1 MSAPTQSGP
10 TPGPTSH
17 APRRFDAVVCDID
30 GCLGPES
37 HEPLDAHA
45 LAALADYNR
54 AAHERRDR
62 PVITLCSGRPQPFV
76 EALSRLL
83 GNTSVPCV
91 CENGVWVYDPRDNG
105 FHRDPA
111 ITADHLHAV
120 RDAQEW
126 IEREWV
132 PRGAVI
138 QPGKA
143 ASISVWHADTAMLKG
158 AITDSIRERSARH
171 GWPLRVSATV
181 AWINCDLAHVHK
193 GTGID
198 RVVALTGLSRERLA
212 GVGDSPS
219 DRFIAQRVAFF
230 AAPSNVHPDLRDACH
245 LVAPEAE
252 IAGVM
257 TILRGMISGS
267 SSGGQSSAGGRA

>member
-1 MSAPTQSGP
+1 MSAPSEP
-10 TPGPTSH
+10 PTS
-17 APRRFDAVVCDID
+17 PSRRYDAVVCDID

-54 AAHERRDR
+54 AAHEQRDR

-111 ITADHLHAV
+111 ITPEHLASV
-120 RDAQEW
+120 RDAQDW

-132 PRGAVI
+132 TRGAVI

-143 ASISVWHADTAMLKG
+143 ASISVWHADTALLKG
-158 AITDSIRERSARH
+158 AITESIRERAARH

-181 AWINCDLAHVHK
+181 AWINCDLAHIHK

-198 RVVALTGLSRERLA
+198 RVLALTGLARERLA

-230 AAPSNVHPDLRDACH
+230 AAPSNAHPDLCDACH
-245 LVAPEAE
+245 FIAPEPE

-257 TILRGMISGS
+257 TILRALIGAGA
-267 SSGGQSSAGGRA
+267 GVSAR